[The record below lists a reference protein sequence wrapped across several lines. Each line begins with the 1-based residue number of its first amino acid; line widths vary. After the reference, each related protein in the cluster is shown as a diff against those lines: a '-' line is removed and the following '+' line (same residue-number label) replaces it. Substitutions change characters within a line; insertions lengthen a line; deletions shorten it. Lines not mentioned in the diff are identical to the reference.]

1 LLTPEAELVNQ
12 MTAQLDAKISA
23 IKMAQATVA
32 LDIDRLKQAG
42 ATVGDPT
49 MAELVKKT
57 EQNLADL
64 KTSLD
69 SFKTHNG

>member
-1 LLTPEAELVNQ
+1 
-12 MTAQLDAKISA
+12 
-23 IKMAQATVA
+23 
-32 LDIDRLKQAG
+32 
-42 ATVGDPT
+42 